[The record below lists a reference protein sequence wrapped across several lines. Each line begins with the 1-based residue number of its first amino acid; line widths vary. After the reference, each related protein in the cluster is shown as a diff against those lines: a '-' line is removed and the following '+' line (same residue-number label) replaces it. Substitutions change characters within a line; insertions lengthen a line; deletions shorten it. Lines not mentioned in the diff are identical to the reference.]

1 LPQGCHRIV
10 NVAVGEY
17 LLVAGEGVAGAVDG
31 AGADRGEDGDED
43 EIQTSMRMRMG
54 DGDGE

>member
-17 LLVAGEGVAGAVDG
+17 LLVAGEGVAGADC
-31 AGADRGEDGDED
+31 GEDGDED
-43 EIQTSMRMRMG
+43 EIQTSTRMRMG